1 VRGPSAKAIIAS
13 QSAGLLIEATHEVA
27 SSFLYGQKHQPMLLP
42 ANYRTRLLAYSHI
55 RYARGSVLRLGSL
68 SCDTRARLMKLRVK
82 MRSIP
87 LPNTTPTSLSRF
99 SDGFE
104 LVLVSLLILF
114 LELACIRWFPAH
126 VLYLTFFTNVVLLA
140 SFLGMSVGCLA
151 ASHRRDYLNWT
162 PLLLVVALAAAH
174 AVEFSSSSFMRFV
187 DVGNQVSPQQV
198 YFGTEYYSQDL
209 SRYAIPVEV
218 LCGFFFIV
226 IALAFLGPGQE
237 LGRALKRWPNR
248 VQAYTLNIAG
258 SIVGILL
265 FAACSWLETRAFWWF
280 LLVAV
285 GLGYFYFVSPARRL
299 PRRLLGWGGSTAVL
313 LLLVVWL
320 SAFTA
325 VRNTDQNQHQQFWS
339 PYYRID
345 FKPADLSL
353 SVNLIHHQQMVSRNE
368 NFPAYALPHLL
379 NRDAGGPSFADVLII
394 GAGSGNDV
402 SRALEWGAKHVD
414 AVEIDPVIY
423 RLGRA
428 YHPDHP
434 YQDQRVHIHLDDG
447 RNFLRATD
455 RKYDLIVY
463 ALVDSLVLHSGYSNI
478 RLESFLFT
486 RQTFEDVRRHLKPN
500 GIFVIYN
507 YFRQGWLAARLQ
519 KGLDEVFG
527 SGNSLVLTLPYRK
540 AIEPEKA
547 TFGDFTIF
555 FAGATGDLRNTF
567 ARKPDYWLRNDE
579 APGPG
584 SPNGFQQQPAP
595 EAMPVGEET
604 PERGQS
610 TASPWQHFGLASV
623 LHPEGGL
630 RTATDDWPFLYL
642 RGPMIPTLSL
652 RGMLIMGGL
661 GLLLIF
667 LFLPRNKD
675 GATVLAERRT
685 RAPAFSRA
693 LNVQLFFLGAGFML
707 VETKAVVTMALLFGS
722 TWVVNS
728 VVFLAVL
735 VMILVANLWTLRFKP
750 ARLWPYY
757 AGLFVTLALNTFVP
771 LDFFLGMNRSIQ
783 VFGSCLL
790 VIAPIL
796 FAGIIFAASFRRTNE
811 PDRAFG
817 INIAGAMVGG
827 LAEYS
832 SMLLGFQYVMLV
844 AILFYALSAIGWR
857 RADDSAM
864 DQASAEPVTA
874 EV

>member
-1 VRGPSAKAIIAS
+1 
-13 QSAGLLIEATHEVA
+13 
-27 SSFLYGQKHQPMLLP
+27 
-42 ANYRTRLLAYSHI
+42 
-55 RYARGSVLRLGSL
+55 
-68 SCDTRARLMKLRVK
+68 
-82 MRSIP
+82 
-87 LPNTTPTSLSRF
+87 
-99 SDGFE
+99 
-104 LVLVSLLILF
+104 
-114 LELACIRWFPAH
+114 ACIRWFPAH
-126 VLYLTFFTNVVLLA
+126 VLYLTFFTNVVLLG

-151 ASHRRDYLNWT
+151 AGHRRNYLAWT
-162 PLLLVVALAAAH
+162 PLLLVIALAAAH
-174 AVEFSSSSFMRFV
+174 AVEISSGSFAKFV

-198 YFGTEYYSQDL
+198 YFGAEYHSQDL
-209 SRYAIPVEV
+209 SRYAIPVEI

-248 VQAYTLNIAG
+248 VQAYTLNIVG

-265 FAACSWLETRAFWWF
+265 FAACSWLELSSAWWF
-280 LLVAV
+280 LMVAM
-285 GLGYFYFVSPARRL
+285 GLGYFYFISRRHRF
-299 PRRLLGWGGSTAVL
+299 PRRVFSWTPVAAAL

-320 SAFTA
+320 AAFNP
-325 VRNTDQNQHQQFWS
+325 VHDQDQRQSQQFWS

-345 FKPADLSL
+345 FKQADLSL
-353 SVNLIHHQQMVSRNE
+353 SVNLIYHQQMVSRNE

-379 NRDAGGPSFADVLII
+379 NRDAGRPASADVLII

-402 SRALEWGAKHVD
+402 SRALQWDAKHVD
-414 AVEIDPVIY
+414 AVEIDPAIY
-423 RLGRA
+423 RLGRT
-428 YHPDHP
+428 YHPDDP
-434 YQDQRVHIHLDDG
+434 YGDERVQIHLDDG
-447 RNFLRATD
+447 RNFLRSTG

-500 GIFVIYN
+500 GTFVIYN

-540 AIEPEKA
+540 VIEPEKA

-555 FAGATGDLRNTF
+555 FAGATGDLRTAF
-567 ARKPDYWLRNDE
+567 ALQSDYFLRNDQP
-579 APGPG
+579 PGPA
-584 SPNGFQQQPAP
+584 SPNGFQQHPGS
-595 EAMPVGEET
+595 EATQVGELTQEPGHRIT
-604 PERGQS
+604 
-610 TASPWQHFGLASV
+610 SPWQHFGLASV
-623 LHPEGGL
+623 LPPEGGL

-642 RGPMIPTLSL
+642 REPMIPTLSL
-652 RGMLIMGGL
+652 RGMLIMGAL

-667 LFLPRNKD
+667 LFLPRHQRR
-675 GATVLAERRT
+675 ATALAEPGTNSPRIG
-685 RAPAFSRA
+685 A

-707 VETKAVVTMALLFGS
+707 IETKAVVTMALLFGS

-735 VMILVANLWTLRFKP
+735 VMILLANLWTLRFKP

-757 AGLFVTLALNTFVP
+757 VGLLTALTLNAIVP

-783 VFGSCLL
+783 VLGSCVL
-790 VIAPIL
+790 VFSPVL
-796 FAGIIFAASFRRTNE
+796 FAAVIFAASFKRTTE

-817 INIAGAMVGG
+817 VNIAGAMVGG

-832 SMLLGFQYVMLV
+832 SMLLGFQYLVLV
-844 AILFYALSAIGWR
+844 AILFYALSAIGMR
-857 RADDSAM
+857 RSKEMAM
-864 DQASAEPVTA
+864 DQASGEPAAV